1 MSGIKNVV
9 LVHGAWADGSC
20 WSKVLPILWASG
32 LHAVAVQHPL
42 SSLAEDVAST
52 NRIVNAQDGPVLL
65 VGHSYGGAII
75 TEAGNNPKVAGL
87 VYVAAFAPDA
97 GESAGS
103 LAAGYPTTPIFSQL
117 QPIADGFVLLTAKGV
132 HEDFAQDLSEAERE
146 MVLAVQGATNAAVF
160 GTPIS
165 KAAWR
170 DKPNW
175 FVVAE
180 QDRAI
185 APQQE
190 ADTAKRMG
198 AKILTLSSSHLPM
211 LSQPEKVA
219 KFVIQAAASVEVSVA
234 A

>member
-1 MSGIKNVV
+1 
-9 LVHGAWADGSC
+9 
-20 WSKVLPILWASG
+20 
-32 LHAVAVQHPL
+32 
-42 SSLAEDVAST
+42 
-52 NRIVNAQDGPVLL
+52 
-65 VGHSYGGAII
+65 
-75 TEAGNNPKVAGL
+75 
-87 VYVAAFAPDA
+87 
-97 GESAGS
+97 
-103 LAAGYPTTPIFSQL
+103 
-117 QPIADGFVLLTAKGV
+117 
-132 HEDFAQDLSEAERE
+132 
-146 MVLAVQGATNAAVF
+146 VQGATNAAVF

-219 KFVIQAAASVEVSVA
+219 ELVIQAAASVEVSVA